1 MQPDKAIEIFL
12 SQYTE
17 DVFNTTIKLRKII
30 MDTLPGVIEQLD
42 LPSKIIAYCYGQKY
56 IDMICVIIPSKK
68 EIKLS
73 FYKGIELDDPHKILE
88 GTGKISR
95 YVEIKSE
102 KQINSLAIKQLLKS
116 ALKAYKQRI
125 ESI

>member
-42 LPSKIIAYCYGQKY
+42 LPAKMIAYCYGQKY

-73 FYKGIELDDPHKILE
+73 FYKGIELNDPHKILE
-88 GTGKISR
+88 GTAKFSR
-95 YVEIKSE
+95 YIKIKSE
-102 KQINSLAIKQLLKS
+102 EQINSAAIKQLLKN
-116 ALKAYKQRI
+116 ALAACKARVTKV
-125 ESI
+125 